1 MGWNKKNS
9 KKMNKN
15 KIKNSKKIEQEII
28 KIVKK

>member
-15 KIKNSKKIEQEII
+15 RIKNSKKIEQEII